1 MRGKGNTRYRDIWTK
16 IVVRFSFYFFPRFYH
31 SVTTGWAL
39 GGGGAGQDRISKVLV
54 LLVYYLLTPDG

>member
-39 GGGGAGQDRISKVLV
+39 GGGAGQDRISKVLV